1 MDLGKCIRV
10 NMWRTCFP
18 QVNTPPRYI
27 ASQSRMFRSSAAGI
41 RCGAVDLGDKRPD
54 SHHGA
59 RLLPDPAVSL
69 PREQLHDQAVIHQQA
84 AVHEPVECRPTAL
97 VQIVPLDDA
106 EPRRRCPELAVRL
119 VMTLGAH
126 KSEIEL
132 HGAWTGHLLPCQPG
146 LVSHSSP
153 PWLHTRAALDQPA
166 TTDMALTPLRCWIEP
181 RDCQLDHRAAAYPR
195 S

>member
-1 MDLGKCIRV
+1 MDV
-10 NMWRTCFP
+10 WRTCFP
-18 QVNTPPRYI
+18 QVNTPPRYT
-27 ASQSRMFRSSAAGI
+27 ASQSRVLWSRAVGI
-41 RCGAVDLGDKRPD
+41 HCGTVDLGDKRPD

-59 RLLPDPAVSL
+59 RLLPDPAVAL
-69 PREQLHDQAVIHQQA
+69 PCKQLHDQAVVDQQPA
-84 AVHEPVECRPTAL
+84 IHEPVKRRPTAL

-132 HGAWTGHLLPCQPG
+132 HGARASHLLPCQPG
-146 LVSHSSP
+146 LVRHSSP

-166 TTDMALTPLRCWIEP
+166 TTDMALTPLRRWIEP